1 MKGEYHKKNCL
12 LAWKINK
19 KVFDYFGYQ
28 ANIVSVRKIPD
39 IVEALFN
46 LNVNLSNQV
55 YVCSCLDVAKCCSKK
70 KKKISVLYLFECIRL
85 SFVWGLVNTYFYKNT
100 IFLTGLNPRL
110 RYFSYILLRYIY
122 FFQNER

>member
-1 MKGEYHKKNCL
+1 MKGEYHKKKL
-12 LAWKINK
+12 LACLEDKQK
-19 KVFDYFGYQ
+19 SVDYFGYQ

-70 KKKISVLYLFECIRL
+70 KKKNLCV
-85 SFVWGLVNTYFYKNT
+85 
-100 IFLTGLNPRL
+100 IF
-110 RYFSYILLRYIY
+110 I
-122 FFQNER
+122 